1 MNDQPAYSDSLKG
14 TEAAGMLGNDY
25 ENQWA
30 SMAAPGRAATPA
42 DIAPIVVSLA
52 SSDGGW
58 LTGETIGATSGVR

>member
-1 MNDQPAYSDSLKG
+1 MRYPSARRSKVSK
-14 TEAAGMLGNDY
+14 
-25 ENQWA
+25 NQWK

-58 LTGETIGATSGVR
+58 LTGETIDATSGVR

>member
-1 MNDQPAYSDSLKG
+1 
-14 TEAAGMLGNDY
+14 MLGNDY

-42 DIAPIVVSLA
+42 DIAPIVMSPA

-58 LTGETIGATSGVR
+58 LAGETIYATGGVRGREEGKNPRST